1 MHAASN
7 HTRLASLR
15 AAAAFTLT
23 EMLVAIGVL
32 VVVIVAAAKIFGA
45 SSKVASVA
53 EANADLLQTAN
64 AIEAQI
70 RADFANLPPNGF
82 LVLQQ
87 VEVNQP
93 GQLQTLDPSL
103 GGAEIRADQVA
114 FFTRGIRPTQQYV
127 GSQNLIPSGG
137 VIAADWAA
145 EAAVARVYYGHG
157 VTAPTLPVGRD
168 PTFYGVQPPPVGAQ
182 WEGAPMV
189 PWQAGV
195 VETRQWDSVGGT
207 TGTARVPVTKPSN
220 WPLVRMA
227 TLMTTDGAT
236 TAQFATGTG
245 LNATQ
250 RLFAGTPPLTVHAGP
265 LTTIPSATPV
275 PDPRWTSSRV
285 DICKWQMDD
294 LLTQM
299 CYQYNGN
306 FTDSEKLPFTRSTN
320 FHSQPSTRLRML
332 QTLSPWAI
340 PATRLAAGDGTN
352 FRFVGYP
359 RVEKSALGPARNEQ
373 MLTAPVLAANCS
385 SFKVEWTWTS
395 GVGRSWFGYD
405 DPTTPIT
412 GDEPIGMY
420 VRPNSAQPWF
430 GLDSP
435 ADPNVGPISDAN
447 VFTNDG
453 AFKPWGAIGLPLV
466 AGAGSD
472 TVLCAVE
479 GPRTGGSPIWT
490 TSTRQ
495 GAKRVYSA
503 VFGFN
508 QTDPS
513 ETAIDAPNRG
523 PYTPLPSALRIT
535 IRLHDSLGRIEGGRD
550 FQFIVELPKS

>member
-157 VTAPTLPVGRD
+157 VLASTLAQNLGPFSYEGSNAPV
-168 PTFYGVQPPPVGAQ
+168 
-182 WEGAPMV
+182 V
-189 PWQAGV
+189 PWRGGR
-195 VETRQWDSVGGT
+195 VETVNWTNGAFGSAVNL
-207 TGTARVPVTKPSN
+207 ARTKPSN

-227 TLMTTDGAT
+227 TLMGTDAAP
-236 TAQFATGTG
+236 TAQFAASTGV
-245 LNATQ
+245 NATQ
-250 RLFAGTPPLTVHAGP
+250 RLFTRAGSLQVQPGP
-265 LTTIPSATPV
+265 LTTLAPPTAIV
-275 PDPRWTSSRV
+275 DPLWTSGRV

-299 CYQYNGN
+299 CYQYNAA
-306 FTDSEKLPFTRSTN
+306 FTNSTQLPFTRETDFYSA
-320 FHSQPSTRLRML
+320 PSTRLRML
-332 QTLSPWAI
+332 QTLAPWAVR
-340 PATRLAAGDGTN
+340 ATQAAPGDGSARNTN
-352 FRFVGYP
+352 HFVAYP
-359 RVEKSALGPARNEQ
+359 RVEKAALGPSRAEQ

-385 SFKVEWTWTS
+385 SFKVEWTWEN
-395 GVGRSWFGYD
+395 GLGRSWTGPEGFG
-405 DPTTPIT
+405 PSGAIT
-412 GDEPIGMY
+412 GAEPIGMY
-420 VRPNSAQPWF
+420 VRPNATQPWF
-430 GLDSP
+430 GLDDGTPTSVVRP
-435 ADPNVGPISDAN
+435 LSSWPR
-447 VFTNDG
+447 FTNGG
-453 AFKPWGAIGLPLV
+453 AFAPWGAVGFPLV
-466 AGAGSD
+466 VGGPTS
-472 TVLCAVE
+472 TVICAVE
-479 GPRTGGSPIWT
+479 GPVGSNGVIWQ
-490 TSTRQ
+490 TSDSQ
-495 GAKRVYSA
+495 DGKRVYQA

-508 QTDPS
+508 QEDEGVTS
-513 ETAIDAPNRG
+513 ISAANRG

-535 IRLHDSLGRIEGGRD
+535 VRLHDPLGRIEGGRD
-550 FQFIVELPKS
+550 FQFIVELPKR